1 MLTFSTLLPSPPPSF
16 SESQISQSQEL
27 LLFLDV
33 PAHVRSPVAMATHD
47 PYLDSM
53 MTTSLGSR
61 RIREGGNEGGTE
73 KLLVCSHTNYILHS
87 CSQIVRNDRTLEQ
100 IVFPVPHVC
109 EYLPSESKYQVL
121 QRTKCNEQ
129 GSKVH
134 VPLSVGHLGPIFLI
148 LCLLYGMSTCST
160 VSLL

>member
-53 MTTSLGSR
+53 MTTS
-61 RIREGGNEGGTE
+61 
-73 KLLVCSHTNYILHS
+73 
-87 CSQIVRNDRTLEQ
+87 
-100 IVFPVPHVC
+100 
-109 EYLPSESKYQVL
+109 
-121 QRTKCNEQ
+121 
-129 GSKVH
+129 
-134 VPLSVGHLGPIFLI
+134 
-148 LCLLYGMSTCST
+148 
-160 VSLL
+160 

>member
-61 RIREGGNEGGTE
+61 LPTQRRRGI
-73 KLLVCSHTNYILHS
+73 CYS
-87 CSQIVRNDRTLEQ
+87 CIQKAI
-100 IVFPVPHVC
+100 I
-109 EYLPSESKYQVL
+109 
-121 QRTKCNEQ
+121 
-129 GSKVH
+129 G
-134 VPLSVGHLGPIFLI
+134 
-148 LCLLYGMSTCST
+148 
-160 VSLL
+160 